1 MAYLHKVETPYY
13 FSGWKTWII
22 KIMIRGNNML
32 DTSLVKSLIIERSK
46 LHMNDPKVYEYWGK
60 LTELLSRNVED
71 TINYLN
77 HCSEEE
83 IYWLSEIFEDI
94 SAKVN
99 CQKYIECLK
108 KLDKKYSNLNLSM
121 DIKVAEEWM
130 EG

>member
-1 MAYLHKVETPYY
+1 
-13 FSGWKTWII
+13 
-22 KIMIRGNNML
+22 ML
-32 DTSLVKSLIIERSK
+32 DTSLVKSLIIERSI
-46 LHMNDPKVYEYWGK
+46 LHMNDSKVYEYWQR

-71 TINYLN
+71 TIHYLN
-77 HCSEEE
+77 NCSEEE

-99 CQKYIECLK
+99 SQKYIECLK